1 MPQLQP
7 FHEWLPTHAHGTLDD
22 EITAAL
28 AEVTQAVIDLDKKG
42 KVLIEIEVDTA
53 GTGRRTV
60 MVGGK
65 VTAKPPTPDPE
76 RSIFYPDAG
85 GGLHRDDPYQTRA
98 FDPTTGEPTA

>member
-1 MPQLQP
+1 MAEYTDDDVVRLTGMLRDSGQP
-7 FHEWLPTHAHGTLDD
+7 
-22 EITAAL
+22 
-28 AEVTQAVIDLDKKG
+28 
-42 KVLIEIEVDTA
+42 VDTA